1 MSVSPPDV
9 HRGWTLDDLHLLPDD
24 GQRYELV
31 DGGLVV
37 TPPPTQ
43 WHQMLGDDLRERL
56 QAAAPQGW
64 RARLEFPLPFAED
77 TQRMPDVVVHRWPLH
92 HPRSDARNPV
102 GPADVGLII
111 EVVSPNTRRTDW
123 FAKPGEY
130 AEAGIALFWRLE
142 TEPEL
147 VLHAFVLH
155 GDVYSPLAPVRARG
169 SAPVPWGSLVVE
181 LDTLGR

>member
-1 MSVSPPDV
+1 MPVSPPDV

-43 WHQMLGDDLRERL
+43 WHQMLAYDLHDALR
-56 QAAAPQGW
+56 AVAPAGW
-64 RARLEFPLPFAED
+64 RVRTEFPIPFDVD
-77 TQRMPDVVVHRWPLH
+77 TQRIPDVVVHRWPLQQ
-92 HPRSDARNPV
+92 PRSDERNPV
-102 GPADVGLII
+102 GPADVGLIV
-111 EVVSPNTRRTDW
+111 EVVSPSTRRTDR

-142 TEPEL
+142 TEPDV
-147 VLHAFVLH
+147 VLHPFVLT
-155 GDVYSPLAPVRARG
+155 GAGYEPLPLVRVQG
-169 SAPVPWGSLVVE
+169 SAPVPWGTLT
-181 LDTLGR
+181 LDLIALGA